1 MNEGMKKIAFAILTT
16 AACGLVAFAGST
28 YKDFVGVEVNVGT
41 NTHKINK
48 AETAIDS
55 MKVDVKALRWYF
67 LDRKGISP
75 PKGK

>member
-1 MNEGMKKIAFAILTT
+1 MNEGMKKIAFAIVTT
-16 AACGLVAFAGST
+16 ITCGLVAFAGST
-28 YKDFVGVEVNVGT
+28 YKDFIGVEVNVGA